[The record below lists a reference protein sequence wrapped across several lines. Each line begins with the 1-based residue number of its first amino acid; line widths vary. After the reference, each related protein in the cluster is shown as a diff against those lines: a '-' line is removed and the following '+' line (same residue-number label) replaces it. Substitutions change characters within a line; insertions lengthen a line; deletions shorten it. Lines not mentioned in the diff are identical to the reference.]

1 MSFVKSFFACL
12 TAIIVSGLL
21 FMLLLLIY
29 VAIATKPADIE
40 QNSILSI
47 SLDGEIVDR
56 EEKDIISDVFSKN
69 RLTNSLEEILA
80 SINSAKNDDRIK
92 GIYLKCGIARC
103 GYATLEEI
111 RHALEDFRSTGKFV
125 VSYSGSYTQ
134 GNYYVASVADSL
146 FVNPQGALD
155 LRGIAAS
162 SIFYKPLLDTLGVEM
177 QVIKVGT
184 YKSFTEQYTND
195 SMSAPNREQTEQLV
209 QSLWLS
215 VVEKIAESRN
225 IPVSSLN
232 QMANQMMAF
241 HLPSV
246 ALKNGLV
253 DGLRYFDEVETSL
266 KTMLSLAADDELHF
280 VSSRDYYAEVSEI
293 NQVLSSDDK
302 VAVLFAEGEIDNG
315 NRDGISSS
323 ELISHIMK
331 LKDDE
336 NIKSVVLRVNSP
348 GGSAYGA
355 EQIWHAV
362 ELLKK
367 EKPVII
373 SMGNYAASGGYYLST
388 GANYIFADR
397 MTITGSIGVFGVIP
411 NVEKLMN
418 KIGIRHEVVKTHPY
432 ADVLSNFLRPLDEEE
447 KTILQEHVAEVYDV
461 FLTRCSDGRGKTKE
475 EIAEI
480 AEGRVWSGEK
490 ALEIGLVDAL
500 GGLNDAIAYAAKNAN
515 LTDYAVEYYPKDDVM
530 GKLTELPHIGYDK
543 LFKGNDVFA
552 KEKEMLYRLQ
562 SLDFDQAMMPYSV
575 DIK

>member
-1 MSFVKSFFACL
+1 MIKW
-12 TAIIVSGLL
+12 L
-21 FMLLLLIY
+21 FCS
-29 VAIATKPADIE
+29 
-40 QNSILSI
+40 Q
-47 SLDGEIVDR
+47 R
-56 EEKDIISDVFSKN
+56 
-69 RLTNSLEEILA
+69 
-80 SINSAKNDDRIK
+80 
-92 GIYLKCGIARC
+92 
-103 GYATLEEI
+103 
-111 RHALEDFRSTGKFV
+111 
-125 VSYSGSYTQ
+125 
-134 GNYYVASVADSL
+134 
-146 FVNPQGALD
+146 
-155 LRGIAAS
+155 
-162 SIFYKPLLDTLGVEM
+162 
-177 QVIKVGT
+177 
-184 YKSFTEQYTND
+184 
-195 SMSAPNREQTEQLV
+195 
-209 QSLWLS
+209 
-215 VVEKIAESRN
+215 
-225 IPVSSLN
+225 
-232 QMANQMMAF
+232 
-241 HLPSV
+241 
-246 ALKNGLV
+246 
-253 DGLRYFDEVETSL
+253 
-266 KTMLSLAADDELHF
+266 
-280 VSSRDYYAEVSEI
+280 
-293 NQVLSSDDK
+293 
-302 VAVLFAEGEIDNG
+302 EIDNG

-331 LKDDE
+331 IKDDE

-367 EKPVII
+367 ENLLSSAWVIMQHLADIIYRQERII
-373 SMGNYAASGGYYLST
+373 SLH
-388 GANYIFADR
+388 R

-562 SLDFDQAMMPYSV
+562 SLIL
-575 DIK
+575 IKQ